1 MKASEFIIEDD
12 SVSVV
17 SGDIAPVSMPLGTIQ
32 RRMPL
37 EPFSD
42 KYPNRKK
49 KRKSNARRR
58 S

>member
-1 MKASEFIIEDD
+1 MKASEFITEDD
-12 SVSVV
+12 VTA
-17 SGDIAPVSMPLGTIQ
+17 SGDVAVVFAPLGTIQ

-37 EPFSD
+37 DSFSD

>member
-1 MKASEFIIEDD
+1 MKASEFLPEDITA
-12 SVSVV
+12 
-17 SGDIAPVSMPLGTIQ
+17 SGDVAVVVAPMSTIK

-37 EPFSD
+37 DSFSD
-42 KYPNRKK
+42 KYSNRKK

>member
-1 MKASEFIIEDD
+1 MKASEFVAEDT
-12 SVSVV
+12 STV
-17 SGDIAPVSMPLGTIQ
+17 SGDVAPVIVPLGSIQ

-37 EPFSD
+37 DSFSD

-49 KRKSNARRR
+49 KRKSNAGRR

>member
-1 MKASEFIIEDD
+1 MKASEFLPEDITANGD
-12 SVSVV
+12 VAVV
-17 SGDIAPVSMPLGTIQ
+17 VAPMGTIQ